1 MINTGLKFK
10 AEEVEAQE
18 TGKQADWR
26 TRGRSASSLV
36 GLLTEA
42 FTGVGIAAFAGG
54 SGRHQVMS
62 RDAEV

>member
-1 MINTGLKFK
+1 MNNIGLKFK

-18 TGKQADWR
+18 TGKQADWS

-42 FTGVGIAAFAGG
+42 FTGVGIEASAGG

>member
-1 MINTGLKFK
+1 MINVGLKFK
-10 AEEVEAQE
+10 AEEVKAQE
-18 TGKQADWR
+18 TGEQADWR
-26 TRGRSASSLV
+26 RRGRSAASLV

-42 FTGVGIAAFAGG
+42 FTGRGIGAFAGG